1 MLQNTHTIT
10 ATVPSIVL
18 LDDEDAI
25 VTAMTSLLRRQRY
38 TIHPFTRGSDAVD
51 FLKSNK
57 VDIIITDMRMP
68 EMDGREFL
76 ERVSAICPETIRV
89 MMSGYENKD
98 TIINAIDE
106 GLAQY
111 YVFKPWDDATLR
123 QTIGEALK
131 LQEEM
136 RSLRLKEI
144 LKSLTTLPSPPKF
157 QTGLWSLMSGSDKP
171 LREIVSEIE
180 QSPALVAKLLRVA
193 NSVFFATRQSITN
206 VQDAVKLIG
215 TEYVVSMAVSIEAF
229 GAASAG
235 VDETVRKDVE
245 EIWDSGLRRTAL
257 ARKIAQQWEGF
268 TDHQTLHI
276 STLLQDV
283 GLVVRACTLPVEFRG
298 FKTLC
303 SAESASPYE
312 VEREIF
318 GSTHDAVG
326 EAVLE
331 YWNFPRVVCTNV
343 GGHHGSVGDDLTLT
357 IMQIAAR
364 LEESTSLY
372 PYDRSLD
379 PLIENWRGR
388 LAKG

>member
-1 MLQNTHTIT
+1 MLENTHTTT
-10 ATVPSIVL
+10 AAVPSIVL
-18 LDDEDAI
+18 LDDEEAI
-25 VTAMTSLLRRQRY
+25 VSAMTSLLRRQRY
-38 TIHPFTRGSDAVD
+38 TIHPFTRGADAVD
-51 FLKSNK
+51 FLRNHA

-76 ERVSAICPETIRV
+76 QRVSTICPETIRV

-98 TIINAIDE
+98 TIIGAIDE

-123 QTIGEALK
+123 KTIGEALK

-136 RSLRLKEI
+136 RSLRLKET

-157 QTGLWSLMSGSDKP
+157 QTGLWSLMAGSEKP
-171 LREIVSEIE
+171 LREIVAEIE
-180 QSPALVAKLLRVA
+180 RSPALVAKLLRVA
-193 NSVFFATRQSITN
+193 NSVFFATRQSVTN

-235 VDETVRKDVE
+235 VDDSVRSDVE
-245 EIWDSGLRRTAL
+245 GIWDSGLRRTAI
-257 ARKIAQQWEGF
+257 ARRIAQQWTGF

-283 GLVVRACTLPVEFRG
+283 GLVVRACTLPVEFKG

-303 SAESASPYE
+303 SVGSASPYD

-343 GGHHGSVGDDLTLT
+343 GKHHASVGDDPTLSV
-357 IMQIAAR
+357 MQIAAR
-364 LEESTSLY
+364 LDDPSSLD
-372 PYDRSLD
+372 PYDNTLD
-379 PLIENWRGR
+379 PLIVDWRGR
-388 LAKG
+388 LAHG